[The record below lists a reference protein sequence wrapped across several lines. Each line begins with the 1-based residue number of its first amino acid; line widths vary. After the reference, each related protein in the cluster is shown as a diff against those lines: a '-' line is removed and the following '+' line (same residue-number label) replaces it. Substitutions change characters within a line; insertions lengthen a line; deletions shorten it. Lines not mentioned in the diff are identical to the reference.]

1 MSVFDDARADL
12 GELIRLVRASE
23 RYCTQVSHQP
33 GLATDESHAAELQR
47 ERRIVELKEKYGIR
61 D

>member
-1 MSVFDDARADL
+1 MSVFDTAREEL

-23 RYCTQVSHQP
+23 RYCVQVHHTPS
-33 GLATDESHAAELQR
+33 LATDESHAAEVQR
-47 ERRIVELKEKYGIR
+47 EYRIVELKEKYGIK